1 MSTYHNRIKVS
12 DLETNEPNKT
22 LATNENGELE
32 FINISDNTSDPVS
45 ATTPGIVDNSSLQ
58 ELGGADKTINGVRI
72 GKGNSN
78 NVENTALGNE
88 ALLVNTTGTY
98 NTATGSGAVT
108 LNTTGSLNTG
118 IGNTALY
125 NNTTGS
131 YNTGVGTNSLY
142 SNKTGNSNTAL
153 GNGALAGNPNQT
165 SPSNARNTAI
175 GASAGLAI
183 RTGSDNVLIGGDN
196 PIATNSGLINGNKNI
211 EIGRLNNLHQTGDN
225 NVLIGWASAPTS
237 TLNNNIIIS
246 DGAGNIAIRKT
257 NTNQL
262 LAPTLT
268 KALIISG
275 GTTSLVNKEYVDSN
289 FPTMTTLNPAPTT
302 ATATG
307 TKGDIRID
315 NDYVYICVNTN
326 TWKRSALTT
335 W

>member
-1 MSTYHNRIKVS
+1 MSINHNRIKVA
-12 DLETNEPNKT
+12 DLETNQRDKI
-22 LATNENGELE
+22 LKTNENGELE
-32 FINISDNTSDPVS
+32 FSDISQQEYDPVS
-45 ATTPGIVDNSSLQ
+45 ATTTGIVDNTSLQ

-88 ALLVNTTGTY
+88 ALLVNTSGTY

-165 SPSNARNTAI
+165 SPSNTRNTAI
-175 GASAGLAI
+175 GASAGSAI
-183 RTGSDNVLIGGDN
+183 RTGSDNVLIGGDI

-225 NVLIGWASAPTS
+225 NVFIGWASSPTS
-237 TLNNNIIIS
+237 TLSNNIIIS

-268 KALIISG
+268 KALVTSG
-275 GTTSLVNKEYVDSN
+275 GTTSLVNKEYADSN
-289 FPTMTTLNPAPTT
+289 LPTMTTLNVAPTS

-307 TKGDIRID
+307 VKGDIRID

-326 TWKRSALTT
+326 TWKRSALTA